1 MTNSNTNNSIL
12 NKPYSIN
19 LYKTYMYFNQLSI
32 NYKNK
37 EYTLDEIYFYNE
49 NGIVNSVNKCWFGN
63 NSFNVSIPVSNEL
76 TRKLKKDYSKNI
88 PFIIKSNYENRYD
101 LYLPISDFNISCNY
115 IKTGNMIMSNYS
127 FIANNNVKCTWSNC
141 EKYFGSETFEIKTE
155 YDKILNN
162 LEDLRTLK
170 ENDFLDNIE
179 KLKSIFNKYQK
190 AIKEWNSF
198 TIEDYLKEYPTMN
211 MKYYNN

>member
-37 EYTLDEIYFYNE
+37 EYTLDKIYFYNE

-141 EKYFGSETFEIKTE
+141 EKYLGGHLLEIKQSYEFLLKVMNIEDTE
-155 YDKILNN
+155 KDFLNN
-162 LEDLRTLK
+162 LE
-170 ENDFLDNIE
+170 
-179 KLKSIFNKYQK
+179 KLKSKFYEYKKADAKQK
-190 AIKEWNSF
+190 EY
-198 TIEDYLKEYPTMN
+198 TVEDYLKEYPTMN